1 MLRSGVWL
9 VAGDAAA
16 RAAGMLKV
24 AILGRLLSPSDFR
37 LMGVAVVL
45 LGWLDYFTQPE
56 ITAALIRTARTESG
70 LTQVQ
75 LAARIGI
82 SQAALAK
89 LERPGSNPTVRTL
102 ERVLRAAGRRLQM
115 EAPRDA
121 PAVPMRYRV

>member
-1 MLRSGVWL
+1 M
-9 VAGDAAA
+9 
-16 RAAGMLKV
+16 
-24 AILGRLLSPSDFR
+24 
-37 LMGVAVVL
+37 
-45 LGWLDYFTQPE
+45 
-56 ITAALIRTARTESG
+56 TAAVLIRTARTESG

-121 PAVPMRYRV
+121 PAVDEEQLRRNLRLTPAQRLALFEASLGNLGELVRNVRRGR